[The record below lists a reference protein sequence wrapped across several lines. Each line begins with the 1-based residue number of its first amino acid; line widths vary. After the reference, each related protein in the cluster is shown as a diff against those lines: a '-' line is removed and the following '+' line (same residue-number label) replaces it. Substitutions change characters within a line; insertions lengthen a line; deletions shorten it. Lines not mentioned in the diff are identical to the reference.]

1 MLHLI
6 HTEQNK
12 NFAILSLKVLEVMSP
27 EMRKRFTTFESASET
42 IIIPIKK
49 DSKSKETNENLKGSG
64 AENVKSETQKVIV
77 VDNLNKTKII
87 KEPETTTKL
96 TKVQQIKND
105 EKTNIKF
112 EANKDQ
118 RINGRTVKKRQP
130 EEASMKNSQKRS
142 KTEEIVK
149 PAKDQKNKMTMAKN
163 VENSK
168 PKKNQ
173 ETKVTTNQ
181 IKGPQK
187 GKEAKEIH
195 KQSVVLKP
203 HISESM
209 NSKDVLNLKSK
220 VKETNEDRKISQ
232 EVIPNTIIHD
242 NFETEFKTETTDTEV
257 ITEIDNDDI
266 SNPTDD
272 ISNQTDDV
280 SNPTDDISNPTDDI
294 SNQTDDVVVDI
305 LNCPLCLTKCP
316 DKKGLLDHAFSR
328 HFVNEL
334 KEKYLQ
340 HTKPGEVN
348 VLSNL

>member
-1 MLHLI
+1 
-6 HTEQNK
+6 
-12 NFAILSLKVLEVMSP
+12 MSP
-27 EMRKRFTTFESASET
+27 EMRKRFTTFESVSET

-49 DSKSKETNENLKGSG
+49 DNKSKETNENLKDRSG
-64 AENVKSETQKVIV
+64 AENVKRETQNDIEGN
-77 VDNLNKTKII
+77 NLNKTKIMPLRKSFDSTIKNDSLTQNGQTKAKQTTKGQI

-96 TKVQQIKND
+96 TKEVQQIKKD
-105 EKTNIKF
+105 EATNIKS

-118 RINGRTVKKRQP
+118 RTKGRIVTKRQP
-130 EEASMKNSQKRS
+130 EEASIKNSQKRS
-142 KTEEIVK
+142 KTEDIVK
-149 PAKDQKNKMTMAKN
+149 PAKDQKNKITTMAKN

-168 PKKNQ
+168 SQKNQ
-173 ETKVTTNQ
+173 ETKVTTKQ
-181 IKGPQK
+181 IKRPQK

-195 KQSVVLKP
+195 EQNVVVKP

-209 NSKDVLNLKSK
+209 NSKDVLDLKSK
-220 VKETNEDRKISQ
+220 VKETNEDGKISQ

-266 SNPTDD
+266 SN
-272 ISNQTDDV
+272 QMDDV
-280 SNPTDDISNPTDDI
+280 SNPTDDTSNPTDDI
-294 SNQTDDVVVDI
+294 ISDI

-340 HTKPGEVN
+340 HTKPGEVK

>member
-1 MLHLI
+1 
-6 HTEQNK
+6 
-12 NFAILSLKVLEVMSP
+12 MSP
-27 EMRKRFTTFESASET
+27 EMRKRFTTFESVSET

-49 DSKSKETNENLKGSG
+49 DNKSKETNENLKDRSG
-64 AENVKSETQKVIV
+64 AENVERETQQVKV

-142 KTEEIVK
+142 KTEDIVK
-149 PAKDQKNKMTMAKN
+149 PASEQKNKITMANN

-168 PKKNQ
+168 YKKNQ

-181 IKGPQK
+181 IKNPLK
-187 GKEAKEIH
+187 GKETKEIS
-195 KQSVVLKP
+195 KQNVVVKP
-203 HISESM
+203 HITESM

-220 VKETNEDRKISQ
+220 VKETNEDRKIRQ
-232 EVIPNTIIHD
+232 EVKPNTVIHD
-242 NFETEFKTETTDTEV
+242 NLETEFKTEIVDNEV
-257 ITEIDNDDI
+257 ISEVDNDDI
-266 SNPTDD
+266 SNQTDDVSNPTDD

-294 SNQTDDVVVDI
+294 ISDI

-316 DKKGLLDHAFSR
+316 DKKGLLEHAFSR

-348 VLSNL
+348 VLSNF